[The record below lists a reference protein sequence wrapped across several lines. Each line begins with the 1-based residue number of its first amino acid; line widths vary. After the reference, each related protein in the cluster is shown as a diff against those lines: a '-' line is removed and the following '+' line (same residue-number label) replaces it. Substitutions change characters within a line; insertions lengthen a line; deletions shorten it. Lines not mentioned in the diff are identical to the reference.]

1 LNKISSN
8 TLVSQYIGVRNTKSN
23 FLAINHLSL
32 ISLQH
37 KVITMVLCYV
47 TLSQNAHA
55 CFTGALYTK
64 CVVVN
69 IGLTVM
75 QNYIKCQYGANSNTS
90 PTS

>member
-1 LNKISSN
+1 
-8 TLVSQYIGVRNTKSN
+8 
-23 FLAINHLSL
+23 
-32 ISLQH
+32 
-37 KVITMVLCYV
+37 MVLCYV